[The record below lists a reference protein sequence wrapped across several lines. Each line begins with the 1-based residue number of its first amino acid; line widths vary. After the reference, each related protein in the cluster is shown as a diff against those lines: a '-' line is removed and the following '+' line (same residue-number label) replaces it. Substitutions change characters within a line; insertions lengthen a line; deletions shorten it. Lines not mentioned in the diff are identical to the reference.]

1 MSKKESALKVI
12 KELTE
17 EITEA
22 NDEDVGDV
30 VVLLKIKGQ
39 YVRYST
45 KIDDTLKLVGF
56 VETIKH
62 DVLKRMSS

>member
-17 EITEA
+17 EITET

-56 VETIKH
+56 VETLKH

>member
-1 MSKKESALKVI
+1 MKVI

-56 VETIKH
+56 VETLKH

>member
-56 VETIKH
+56 VETLKH

>member
-56 VETIKH
+56 VETLKH
-62 DVLKRMSS
+62 HVLKRMSS

>member
-56 VETIKH
+56 VEPLKH

>member
-1 MSKKESALKVI
+1 MSKKESALKII

-56 VETIKH
+56 VETLKH

>member
-1 MSKKESALKVI
+1 MGKKESALKVI

-56 VETIKH
+56 VETLKH